1 MIFSNRVTELREKLS
16 LSKSELAD
24 RVGVTTATITNWENW
39 KSTPTRNNLEMLALM
54 LCTTTDYLEGIT
66 DDASPEISSAP
77 SAESETTPPATTQP
91 GLCEDCGTPVP
102 ERVRKCPSCRWKTRW
117 PESVLNSPKLAS
129 RRKRSHSVHLLSL
142 DREKPEAVFGSST
155 DKNRTAY
162 ITTLE
167 TCTCRDFEIT
177 RGEIPCKHILRLA
190 GELGFFQ
197 SEYFAP
203 GEDDYT
209 LHVAS
214 EVPDDDSAE
223 YERKLADMAETP
235 PEIPEPVKYLPV
247 VVSEPENLPHKPGIF
262 LRLLKYAACCFLG
275 AIALLFVYGAFV
287 DGRESPDLYCFP
299 VAFVIAGILT
309 ASAANLKGEKSV
321 FKWWL
326 YGAFVPLVSWIEV
339 TMLKSEH
346 KAKSFMK
353 GLAYSFAGFVVFA
366 IIASNFRPPM
376 KPKESALPEV
386 SPVVA
391 VVPVSEDVK
400 PESKVSTDAE
410 IAEAQAAYMAELRE
424 RERQQKE
431 WEAEQEREQRE
442 QEVEKKRQ
450 IQEYLKKAN
459 TVAVTPKG
467 KKYHKPDCRTVR
479 GSSRTL
485 TVAQARKRGYT
496 PCKVCVPPSQTVTLE
511 NSNIY
516 WGDNV
521 YYGEGGA
528 RLDVD

>member
-77 SAESETTPPATTQP
+77 SAESEKTPPATTQP

-117 PESVLNSPKLAS
+117 PESVLNSPRLAS

-155 DKNRTAY
+155 DKNRTTY
-162 ITTLE
+162 ITTIE

-214 EVPDDDSAE
+214 EVLDDDSEA
-223 YERKLADMAETP
+223 YQRKLADMAETP
-235 PEIPEPVKYLPV
+235 PRIPDPVKYLPV
-247 VVSEPENLPHKPGIF
+247 VVSEPENLPHKSGIF
-262 LRLLKYAACCFLG
+262 LRLLKYAACCFLE
-275 AIALLFVYGAFV
+275 LLPCCLCM
-287 DGRESPDLYCFP
+287 EHL
-299 VAFVIAGILT
+299 LT
-309 ASAANLKGEKSV
+309 AESL
-321 FKWWL
+321 L
-326 YGAFVPLVSWIEV
+326 ICIAFL
-339 TMLKSEH
+339 
-346 KAKSFMK
+346 
-353 GLAYSFAGFVVFA
+353 
-366 IIASNFRPPM
+366 
-376 KPKESALPEV
+376 
-386 SPVVA
+386 
-391 VVPVSEDVK
+391 
-400 PESKVSTDAE
+400 
-410 IAEAQAAYMAELRE
+410 
-424 RERQQKE
+424 
-431 WEAEQEREQRE
+431 
-442 QEVEKKRQ
+442 
-450 IQEYLKKAN
+450 
-459 TVAVTPKG
+459 
-467 KKYHKPDCRTVR
+467 
-479 GSSRTL
+479 
-485 TVAQARKRGYT
+485 
-496 PCKVCVPPSQTVTLE
+496 
-511 NSNIY
+511 
-516 WGDNV
+516 
-521 YYGEGGA
+521 
-528 RLDVD
+528 

>member
-1 MIFSNRVTELREKLS
+1 MIFGNRVTELREKLS

-24 RVGVTTATITNWENW
+24 RVRVTTATITNWENW

-77 SAESETTPPATTQP
+77 SAESEKTPPATTQP

-117 PESVLNSPKLAS
+117 PESVLNSHRLAS

-142 DREKPEAVFGSST
+142 DREKPEAIFGSST
-155 DKNRTAY
+155 DKNRTTY
-162 ITTLE
+162 ITTIE

-214 EVPDDDSAE
+214 EIPDDDSAE
-223 YERKLADMAETP
+223 YESKLADMAETP
-235 PEIPEPVKYLPV
+235 PEIPEPVKYLPA
-247 VVSEPENLPHKPGIF
+247 VVSEPENLPHKPGII
-262 LRLLKYAACCFLG
+262 LRILKYAACCFLG
-275 AIALLFVYGAFV
+275 FIALVFVCGAFV

-299 VAFVIAGILT
+299 VAFVIAGLLT
-309 ASAANLKGEKSV
+309 ASAANRKGEKSA

-326 YGAFVPLVSWIEV
+326 YGAVVPFVSWIEI
-339 TMLKSEH
+339 TMLNSDNKV
-346 KAKSFMK
+346 KAFMK
-353 GLAYSFAGFVVFA
+353 GIAYSLAGFVVFT
-366 IIASNFRPPM
+366 IVASNFRPPM
-376 KPKESALPEV
+376 KPKESAPPEV
-386 SPVVA
+386 SPVMA
-391 VVPVSEDVK
+391 VVPVPVSEDVK
-400 PESKVSTDAE
+400 PEPKVSEDLEAKAKELLGYQGEWEIEDPAE
-410 IAEAQAAYMAELRE
+410 EERLERE
-424 RERQQKE
+424 RE
-431 WEAEQEREQRE
+431 A
-442 QEVEKKRQ
+442 EKKRQ
-450 IQEYLKKAN
+450 VQEYLRKAN
-459 TVAVTPKG
+459 TVVVTPKG
-467 KKYHKPDCRTVR
+467 KKYHESDCRTVR
-479 GSSRTL
+479 GSSRTM
-485 TVAQARKRGYT
+485 TIAQAKKRGYT
-496 PCKVCVPPSQTVTLE
+496 PCKVCSPPSSPVTAE
-511 NSNIY
+511 NIY

-521 YYGEGGA
+521 YTTQ
-528 RLDVD
+528 RVRDSD